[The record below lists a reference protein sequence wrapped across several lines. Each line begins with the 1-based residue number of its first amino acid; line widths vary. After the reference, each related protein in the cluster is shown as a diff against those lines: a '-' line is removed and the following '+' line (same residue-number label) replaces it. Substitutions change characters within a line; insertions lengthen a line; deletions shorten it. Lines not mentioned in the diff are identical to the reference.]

1 MRQARRDLDLARK
14 KYDAD
19 MPVGM
24 MVEVPAAALSLDK
37 YVRDAAFF
45 SVGTND
51 LTQYVCAADRNSAD
65 VAPWFKGHNPGML
78 ALLKL
83 IVDTMK
89 THNGD
94 LTICGEMAGD
104 PFYTMFLLG
113 LGVTKLSM
121 PAPQVPLVKKIIRS
135 VNLSGATNLAN
146 RALQTT
152 STSQIRELFATTV
165 QQILGRD
172 LGGWTR
178 TSAE

>member
-1 MRQARRDLDLARK
+1 
-14 KYDAD
+14 
-19 MPVGM
+19 
-24 MVEVPAAALSLDK
+24 
-37 YVRDAAFF
+37 
-45 SVGTND
+45 
-51 LTQYVCAADRNSAD
+51 
-65 VAPWFKGHNPGML
+65 
-78 ALLKL
+78 
-83 IVDTMK
+83 
-89 THNGD
+89 
-94 LTICGEMAGD
+94 MAGD

-172 LGGWTR
+172 LGGWR
-178 TSAE
+178 RDEPGE